1 MVGGRVVAGLG
12 GGGLTTIA
20 VVTMSDLVSV
30 RDRGVFQ
37 GISNVVFGLG
47 SGFGGFF
54 GGWVSER
61 WGWRWAF
68 GVQVPVI
75 VISTIVVAKV
85 LDLPAP
91 EQAVAGGNNQTREY
105 AAATTAGVEQET
117 EIERQQESV
126 SKLSR
131 VDFPGSVTL
140 VTALILLLT
149 ALNSGGNLV
158 PWTHSLIITS
168 LFLAGL
174 FLVAFVHVET
184 YISKEPIIPLHLL
197 VDQSVLAAC
206 LVNWF
211 MVMGV
216 YTMVRTRVTFSL
228 FFILLNLPFREK
240 KGDYILITLKNSYL
254 TDSNSKI
261 NKNNAKPRVVVL
273 YTPPAF
279 TSPSPSNNKLHR
291 PVTYAIL
298 PRHPCRVSPLWLPIA
313 QALGHAPNFSGLFRP
328 SRFNFPRFPPPVYQS
343 NPFTLHSYS

>member
-1 MVGGRVVAGLG
+1 MAGLG

-20 VVTMSDLVSV
+20 VVTISDVVSI

-37 GISNVVFGLG
+37 GVSNVIFGLG
-47 SGFGGFF
+47 SGFGGVF

-91 EQAVAGGNNQTREY
+91 TQAVAGGNSQEY
-105 AAATTAGVEQET
+105 AAATAAEVEQET
-117 EIERQQESV
+117 GIERQQESV

-197 VDQSVLAAC
+197 TDPSVLAAC

-216 YTMVRTRVTFSL
+216 YAMVRISL
-228 FFILLNLPFREK
+228 FF
-240 KGDYILITLKNSYL
+240 
-254 TDSNSKI
+254 
-261 NKNNAKPRVVVL
+261 
-273 YTPPAF
+273 
-279 TSPSPSNNKLHR
+279 
-291 PVTYAIL
+291 
-298 PRHPCRVSPLWLPIA
+298 
-313 QALGHAPNFSGLFRP
+313 
-328 SRFNFPRFPPPVYQS
+328 
-343 NPFTLHSYS
+343 